1 MTSSSPPLSPAS
13 PPIARAAQEHLQYFI
28 GLMSGT
34 SLDGVDGVLLEWREG
49 SPSGASVEHD
59 MSPSLLSGTRQLKV
73 LQHVFQAFDADF
85 REELLKLNTPGNNEL
100 HRAALAG
107 NRLARHYAQVVHAL
121 LNATGLQAKDI
132 QAIGAHGQTVRHRP
146 LEFDADPSTGQGA
159 VGYTLQLNNP
169 ALLAE
174 LTSIDVVAEFRTR
187 DLAAGGQGAP
197 LVPAFHAEI
206 FGASTHTVAVVNI
219 GGISNISILRSAS
232 KQSTIDTAKIHSPL
246 ISGFDCGPGNAL
258 MDHWVHLH
266 QGTNYDANGEW
277 AAQGKVIPAL
287 LQSLLSEPFLHQAP
301 PKSTGRDL
309 FNPAWLHEHLRHVQG
324 NLAAVDVQA
333 TLCEFTALAIAKDL
347 KLHAAQAKQLWVCG
361 GGALNGHLMSRLQAH
376 ASGIQVASTEL
387 HGLPPLQVEAAAFA
401 WLAAKTMKR
410 ETGSLESVTGARG
423 ARVLGAIY
431 PR

>member
-1 MTSSSPPLSPAS
+1 
-13 PPIARAAQEHLQYFI
+13 
-28 GLMSGT
+28 MSGT
-34 SLDGVDGVLLEWREG
+34 SLDGVDGVLLEWRD
-49 SPSGASVEHD
+49 STPSGVSFEHD
-59 MSPSLLSGTRQLKV
+59 MSPFMLSGMRQLKV
-73 LQHVFQAFDADF
+73 LLHAFQPFDAEF
-85 REELLKLNTPGNNEL
+85 RAELLSLNTPGDNEL

-107 NRLARHYAQVVHAL
+107 NRLARAYAKVVQAL
-121 LNATGLQAKDI
+121 LNESAMQANEI
-132 QAIGAHGQTVRHRP
+132 HAIGAHGQTVRHRP
-146 LEFDADPSTGQGA
+146 LEFDADPSTGQSA

-174 LTSIDVVAEFRTR
+174 FTGIDVVAEFRTR

-219 GGISNISILRSAS
+219 GGISNISILRNAS
-232 KQSTIDTAKIHSPL
+232 RQNSIDAANIPSPL

-266 QGTNYDANGEW
+266 QGKDFDANGAW
-277 AAQGKVIPAL
+277 AAQGQVIPAL
-287 LQSLLSEPFLHQAP
+287 LQSVLTEAFLHQTP

-309 FNPAWLHEHLRHVQG
+309 FNPTWLQQHLRHEF
-324 NLAAVDVQA
+324 AAVDVQA
-333 TLCEFTALAIAKDL
+333 TLCEFTALTIAKDL
-347 KLHAAQAKQLWVCG
+347 KRHAPDAKHLWVCG
-361 GGALNGHLMSRLQAH
+361 GGALNGHLMSRLQVH
-376 ASGIQVASTEL
+376 LPGVQVASTEA

-410 ETGSLESVTGARG
+410 ETGSLVSVTGARG

>member
-1 MTSSSPPLSPAS
+1 
-13 PPIARAAQEHLQYFI
+13 
-28 GLMSGT
+28 MSGT
-34 SLDGVDGVLLEWREG
+34 SLDGVDGVLLQWQSKPQQESG
-49 SPSGASVEHD
+49 KSGNGNLGQGQSPALLINT
-59 MSPSLLSGTRQLKV
+59 PSLQV
-73 LQHVFQAFDADF
+73 LQHVFQPFDAEF
-85 REELLKLNTPGNNEL
+85 RAELLSLNTPGNNEL

-107 NRLARHYAQVVHAL
+107 NRLARSYAQVVHAL
-121 LNATGLQAKDI
+121 LNSSGLQAHDI
-132 QAIGAHGQTVRHRP
+132 AALGAHGQTVRHRP

-174 LTSIDVVAEFRTR
+174 LTGIDVVAEFRTR

-197 LVPAFHAEI
+197 LVPAFHAEV
-206 FGASTHTVAVVNI
+206 FGNPQHTVAVVNI
-219 GGISNISILRSAS
+219 GGISNISILRN
-232 KQSTIDTAKIHSPL
+232 TAQHNIT
-246 ISGFDCGPGNAL
+246 GFDCGPGNTL

-266 QGTNYDANGEW
+266 QGTDYDANGAW
-277 AAQGKVIPAL
+277 AAQGQVIPSM
-287 LQSLLSEPFLHQAP
+287 LQSLLAEAYLHQTP

-309 FNPAWLHEHLRHVQG
+309 FNPTWLQPHLR
-324 NLAAVDVQA
+324 ADYKAVDVQA
-333 TLCEFTALAIAKDL
+333 TLCEFTALAIAQDL
-347 KLHAAQAKQLWVCG
+347 KRHAPDANQLWVCG
-361 GGALNGHLMSRLQAH
+361 GGALNAHLMSRLQWH
-376 ASGIQVASTEL
+376 ATGVQVASTAL